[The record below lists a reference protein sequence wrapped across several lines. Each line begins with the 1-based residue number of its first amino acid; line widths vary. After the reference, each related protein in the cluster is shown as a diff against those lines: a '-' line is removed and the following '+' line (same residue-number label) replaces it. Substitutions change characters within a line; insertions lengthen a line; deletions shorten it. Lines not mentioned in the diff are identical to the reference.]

1 MPPRPA
7 PQLGI
12 SAIAVHQPAWQL
24 DNGWFGGA
32 MPRKFAHHTGIEA
45 RGISLDD
52 EITMGLH
59 AVRRL
64 KAATGCN
71 LADCRGIALVSPYNS
86 ALDRESAGYWT
97 SRGFEVVAEASAWRE
112 SSAFHPIYSLSAAA
126 ADTALA
132 ELEGLDVD
140 VVLMLG
146 TGMPTLRAIA
156 GRPLVGTA
164 PVLSCMLCVA
174 WRAVSLIDPAQAT
187 PEALMDWVHARHW
200 RAALDRMMPV

>member
-1 MPPRPA
+1 MRL
-7 PQLGI
+7 LG
-12 SAIAVHQPAWQL
+12 
-24 DNGWFGGA
+24 
-32 MPRKFAHHTGIEA
+32 A
-45 RGISLDD
+45 R
-52 EITMGLH
+52 
-59 AVRRL
+59 R
-64 KAATGCN
+64 
-71 LADCRGIALVSPYNS
+71 IALVSPYNS
-86 ALDRESAGYWT
+86 ALDQESAGYWT

-140 VVLMLG
+140 AVLMLG

-174 WRAVSLIDPAQAT
+174 WRAVSLIDPAEAT